1 MARVRKKNKFGWGSI
16 VSNAVKTVGAG
27 IADPEYGLL
36 DTGAVKDQKDL
47 IESVGTQNHTNM
59 TATDILNDTDYLN
72 AANTDKDTLAGG
84 TLGQGIW
91 GVIKNAGKDALQTG
105 NGWAALASAV
115 VGAGRLVGTRIQA
128 KKSAAKLNEEL
139 EKAKQQAA
147 IQRSN
152 ALNDVSYKEGLSSLL
167 NSAAYGGKLNMNNT
181 MDNFSNGVNYFANG
195 GTHEENPREGIPI
208 GIDPQGV
215 PNLVEEGEV
224 IFNNYVYSNR
234 LHPSFAERKM
244 LQKATGLTKS
254 QIKGKSY
261 ADIANILNRE
271 SKERPND
278 PLSRVTNRKLLDKLA
293 ESQERLKQAQQEAY
307 LSKMVDMM
315 SPQEKAQMAKAAR
328 AQQELEAQ
336 QMAEYQ
342 QQMAQQQQ
350 MQQQAEQ
357 QAQQQQMQ
365 QYQQQQQDMEQ
376 QLQQQQQP
384 QQPQYALG
392 GNLHKYAGGG
402 NLGAWMGVAQ
412 NIFNLADS
420 AIMGDSKSQVSGNF
434 GNRKQRGQGT
444 DMPNFQM
451 VQNFKSKKP
460 GLSIPQASTT
470 QTTTPA
476 PTTPATPATI
486 PTQSTPATGQNPT
499 TQVQVQFPFAA
510 NYGAFGGNLFRNGSV
525 VSTWESPVDSK
536 GFQIFE
542 KGADILGN
550 VVDIAAGSA
559 GGASGGLGSMMGG
572 SGGSGL
578 QGLIGGAGGSGGG
591 IGSILGGLFRKAY
604 GGPINKFDG
613 TTQTTQQVQTVNP
626 KDHTWNPYSSIEDWG
641 DFEGWDKAT
650 NDYTQDWRNYVEG
663 LGREDIYNI
672 LRQKNGDMQKLIE
685 ANPWVG
691 ELKSSDELTDN
702 DVKKAKELML
712 DKKFSDMHKRAAV
725 HKQYLTIN
733 QGGSEARGYIKRE
746 DGTYDPIPDF
756 NPAQFSK
763 EGYSLNRAL
772 PVDDPNR
779 KGFKFWDYYYDPI
792 EEPIPVIEETPPV
805 EENPNEPENPEAPQV
820 PYIPEKFPTW
830 MRYAPVW
837 GAHNML
843 INEQANPTNFAEEIR
858 DIPLRT
864 ATPERVYSYVRPD
877 YVDVNLETTKND
889 AMRAMQIDQIQRS
902 SMTPTQKANA
912 IMALQYNTAA
922 SNYENRLKAAKYNAE
937 QDQLAANFNRQTDQF
952 NAQAA
957 NQFDLFN
964 TQSLNQG
971 NLQKGLHAAE
981 MAQSEYEN
989 SKDRQDAYASTFYQ
1003 SLGDIGKENWQMNQ
1017 WNSSPANRG
1026 YIMGQDGTIS
1036 YATPQTLTEDEQTFI
1051 SAVKDNSIV
1060 DRLYKGKIKDEST
1073 LPQYTDNVLNTL
1085 IMNNTISPK
1094 QARDIQ
1100 RQRNKYIRKK
1110 EREERKSA
1118 KK

>member
-47 IESVGTQNHTNM
+47 IESVGTQDHTNM

-72 AANTDKDTLAGG
+72 AANTDKDALAGG

-128 KKSAAKLNEEL
+128 KKGAAKLNEEL
-139 EKAKQQAA
+139 EKAKRQAA

-152 ALNDVSYKEGLSSLL
+152 AFNDVSYKEGLSSLL

-278 PLSRVTNRKLLDKLA
+278 PLSRVTNRKLLEKLA

-315 SPQEKAQMAKAAR
+315 SPQEKAQMVKAAK

-342 QQMAQQQQ
+342 QQLAQQQQ
-350 MQQQAEQ
+350 VQQQAEQ

-434 GNRKQRGQGT
+434 GSRKQRGQGT

-451 VQNFKSKKP
+451 VQNFKSKKS
-460 GLSIPQASTT
+460 GLSIPQTSTT
-470 QTTTPA
+470 QASTPA
-476 PTTPATPATI
+476 PSSPATTPI
-486 PTQSTPATGQNPT
+486 QSTPTTKQNPT
-499 TQVQVQFPFAA
+499 IQAQTQFPVAA

-559 GGASGGLGSMMGG
+559 GGVSGGLGNMMGG

-591 IGSILGGLFRKAY
+591 IGNMLGGLFGKAY

-613 TTQTTQQVQTVNP
+613 TTQDTQQVQTVNP

-641 DFEGWDKAT
+641 DFEGWDKT
-650 NDYTQDWRNYVEG
+650 KNDYTEDWKNYVNG

-685 ANPWVG
+685 ANPWVA

-702 DVKKAKELML
+702 DVKKAKDLML
-712 DKKFSDMHKRAAV
+712 DKKFSDMHKRAAL
-725 HKQYLTIN
+725 HKQYININ
-733 QGGSEARGYIKRE
+733 QGGSEARGYIRGE
-746 DGTYDPIPDF
+746 NNEYTPIPDF
-756 NPAQFSK
+756 DPNTFDDDGYVLTPGATPDPDR
-763 EGYSLNRAL
+763 EGYTIYT
-772 PVDDPNR
+772 
-779 KGFKFWDYYYDPI
+779 YYYDPI
-792 EEPIPVIEETPPV
+792 SEPAPVINEDPPV
-805 EENPNEPENPEAPQV
+805 EENPETPQV
-820 PYIPEKFPTW
+820 PYTPEKFPTW
-830 MRYAPVW
+830 MRYAPAW

-843 INEQANPTNFAEEIR
+843 INEQANPTNFADEIR

-864 ATPERVYSYVRPD
+864 ATPERVYSYVRPH
-877 YVDVNLETTKND
+877 YADVNLETTKND
-889 AMRAMQIDQIQRS
+889 AIRAMQIDQIQRS

-964 TQSLNQG
+964 TQSLNRG

-1051 SAVKDNSIV
+1051 SGVKDNSIV

-1100 RQRNKYIRKK
+1100 KQRNKYIRRK